1 MRFWPSR
8 RPGKPGK
15 PGPALSKQKAQQEYV
30 RQAYPDLLPGPGPFG
45 DPDQPE
51 RPDRPDAPVEY
62 FYQAGTLLVR
72 EEYLASVRESL
83 RQVGRP
89 SDESRDDRR
98 SGLARHS
105 VSGVRLL
112 RLGGREEDMS
122 TIDALRMILH
132 GTPTRTRPRP
142 IGLVPLGAGAASLN
156 HLLHIA
162 GDAGNCP
169 ANEPEPVAADT
180 PRWPGPT
187 RDPFGGTGVR
197 VVIID
202 TAFDKA
208 IGAATPW
215 LKDVR
220 GIEVGQAAPIPP
232 ASDRYRGHGT
242 FIAGLVRTMAP
253 SADVIV
259 RALFQR
265 CGAAL
270 ESEVVS
276 ALHTVLIKD
285 DPDIISLSAGTN
297 TFENNGLLGLAAFN
311 QNRMRHHKGVVLVAA
326 AGNDNDRKPFWP
338 AAAPFAV
345 SVGALNRSLDGRA
358 DYSNFGGWVDVYA
371 PGTDLINAYP
381 KGDYTYQEPPYG
393 PPPKGIVRT
402 ETFTG
407 MARWSGTSF
416 STPIVTGLIAA
427 RMSHTGENGQTAAE
441 ALIRTAQQV
450 ALPGVGAVLL
460 PR

>member
-1 MRFWPSR
+1 MRLWPRR
-8 RPGKPGK
+8 RPGEPA
-15 PGPALSKQKAQQEYV
+15 PALSKQKAQQQYV
-30 RQAYPDLLPGPGPFG
+30 SRAYPDLLPGPGG
-45 DPDQPE
+45 
-51 RPDRPDAPVEY
+51 PDAPVEY
-62 FYQAGTLLVR
+62 FYQAGTLLIR
-72 EEYLASVRESL
+72 EEYLEQAREIL
-83 RQVGRP
+83 RRLGKLGDGPR
-89 SDESRDDRR
+89 RDDHFGPARY
-98 SGLARHS
+98 SGAGARL
-105 VSGVRLL
+105 V
-112 RLGGREEDMS
+112 RLGGSEDDLS
-122 TIDALRMILH
+122 TIDTLRMLLH
-132 GTPTRTRPRP
+132 GTASGQDRPFW
-142 IGLVPLGAGAASLN
+142 LDPLGAGAASLN

-169 ANEPEPVAADT
+169 ANEPEPVKADT

-202 TAFDKA
+202 TALDQ
-208 IGAATPW
+208 ATANATSW

-220 GIEVGQAAPIPP
+220 GIQVPQAAPIP
-232 ASDRYRGHGT
+232 AAADRYYGHGT
-242 FIAGLVRTMAP
+242 FIAGLVRTIAP

-276 ALHTVLIKD
+276 ALHTVLIED

-297 TFENNGLLGLAAFN
+297 TFENDGLLGLAAFHEY
-311 QNRMRHHKGVVLVAA
+311 RMRHHKGVVLVAA

-345 SVGALNRSLDGRA
+345 SVGALNRCADARA

-381 KGDYTYQEPPYG
+381 KGKYTYQEPPYDHL
-393 PPPKGIVRT
+393 PKGQKRT
-402 ETFTG
+402 AYFNG

-416 STPIVTGLIAA
+416 STPIVSGLIAA

-450 ALPGVGAVLL
+450 ALPGVGAVLM